1 MREVLHTKCT
11 VYWQVSSI
19 TGGGRVNTVP
29 GRRGERKRDRKRERW
44 VHLDGHGG
52 TAANQTISGFWINLC
67 TVAC

>member
-1 MREVLHTKCT
+1 MLYTKCA

-19 TGGGRVNTVP
+19 IGGEGKYGAMQMGR
-29 GRRGERKRDRKRERW
+29 EREREREKQWQRW
-44 VHLDGHGG
+44 VHLDEHGG